1 MSSMIQAY
9 FAKTGHSPP
18 FIHEES
24 FLRSYHKMKMSNFGK
39 VRRTWLGLLNIVFA
53 MATTLSNTQ
62 HVSSEERIEES
73 ESRKNISIELVIAV
87 QYLLIL
93 GQYLRGT
100 KKSVQ
105 TWTLYG
111 LAITVAFQLGLQSP
125 KTNRGFRPLECE
137 IRNRVWF
144 GCILLDRKL
153 SMIFGRP
160 AIIPQ
165 SYVKLSLP
173 STSVHL
179 VGNRNENATGPYLDA
194 MYFTA
199 TIKLYEVMYRIIDEC
214 YGQNLGLGDSPG
226 DTETISLVLGLSV
239 RSIPL
244 ESRDM
249 GALGQ
254 EDAIPGRLRMVLSL
268 RYHNLRILL
277 HRPVLERFLGEC
289 GDRIRTGDGRG
300 FLRRVGIDSV
310 ETCVNSAMIIIS
322 IVRSIVSSTGWRRDL
337 LGAWNF
343 SLFYTF
349 NAALV
354 IFAAHHLS
362 HNESKHGAHQD
373 VLLWGFTDVSL
384 PYFNMAITAL
394 QGLDPGNPVVERCVN
409 HLSHLAGGL
418 GGAGKSTGNDSVG
431 RAMLQPY
438 RELGT
443 AYQDS
448 SVEVSTEREQG
459 AEQYTAASDH
469 DQLNPRSTYQPL
481 GLPGVETDCDEFM
494 LDTDFYLFADN
505 RLGMAG

>member
-1 MSSMIQAY
+1 MQ
-9 FAKTGHSPP
+9 
-18 FIHEES
+18 
-24 FLRSYHKMKMSNFGK
+24 
-39 VRRTWLGLLNIVFA
+39 
-53 MATTLSNTQ
+53 
-62 HVSSEERIEES
+62 
-73 ESRKNISIELVIAV
+73 
-87 QYLLIL
+87 
-93 GQYLRGT
+93 
-100 KKSVQ
+100 
-105 TWTLYG
+105 
-111 LAITVAFQLGLQSP
+111 
-125 KTNRGFRPLECE
+125 
-137 IRNRVWF
+137 
-144 GCILLDRKL
+144 
-153 SMIFGRP
+153 
-160 AIIPQ
+160 
-165 SYVKLSLP
+165 
-173 STSVHL
+173 
-179 VGNRNENATGPYLDA
+179 
-194 MYFTA
+194 
-199 TIKLYEVMYRIIDEC
+199 
-214 YGQNLGLGDSPG
+214 
-226 DTETISLVLGLSV
+226 GLSV

-249 GALGQ
+249 EALGQ

-289 GDRIRTGDGRG
+289 GDRIRTGDGRS

-322 IVRSIVSSTGWRRDL
+322 IVRSIVSSTGWRRGL

-469 DQLNPRSTYQPL
+469 DQLNPRSTYQAL
-481 GLPGVETDCDEFM
+481 GLPGVEIDCDEFM